1 MPLHPLYA
9 IADTAAL
16 AERLIPAAE
25 AALRGGVRWL
35 QYRDKSGDQARR
47 LREAT
52 ELRALC
58 LHHGARL
65 IINDDPALALRVQ
78 ADGVHLGQTDGDPAE
93 ARQRLGSRAIIGV
106 TCHDSIA
113 LAQHAKRAGAS
124 YVAFGRFFPS
134 RTKPDAPPAP
144 ADLLTRARA
153 TVGLPIVAIG
163 GITLENGASLLE
175 AGADWLAVSHDLFS
189 APDIERRA
197 RTYLTLPCCREETAL

>member
-9 IADTAAL
+9 IADTATL
-16 AERLIPAAE
+16 AERLLPAVE

-35 QYRDKSGDQARR
+35 QYRDKSTDHPRR
-47 LREAT
+47 HREAAA
-52 ELRALC
+52 LRTLC
-58 LHHGARL
+58 QDHGANL
-65 IINDDPALALRVQ
+65 IINDDPDLALAVQ
-78 ADGVHLGQTDGDPAE
+78 ADGVHLGQTDGDPAR

-106 TCHDSIA
+106 TCHDSLA
-113 LAQHAKRAGAS
+113 LAQQARHAGAS

-134 RTKPDAPPAP
+134 RTKPDAPPATL
-144 ADLLTRARA
+144 DLLNRART

-163 GITLENGASLLE
+163 GITLKSGAPLLE

-197 RTYLTLPCCREETAL
+197 RAYQTLPRCREENRL